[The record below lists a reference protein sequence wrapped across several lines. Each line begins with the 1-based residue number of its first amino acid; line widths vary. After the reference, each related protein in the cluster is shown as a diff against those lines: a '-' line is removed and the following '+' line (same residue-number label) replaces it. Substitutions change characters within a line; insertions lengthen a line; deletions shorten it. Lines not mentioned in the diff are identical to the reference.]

1 MDPHHGV
8 LVDRLMYRGT
18 PNRCPTEV
26 NEILRIAVRAG
37 ACEIVVYRWSPLPE
51 AVVLPEDRD
60 FADHL
65 RLAASALELQVLD
78 VLLVSEGSFISLCY
92 ADDWAP
98 W

>member
-1 MDPHHGV
+1 M
-8 LVDRLMYRGT
+8 
-18 PNRCPTEV
+18 
-26 NEILRIAVRAG
+26 
-37 ACEIVVYRWSPLPE
+37 
-51 AVVLPEDRD
+51 LPEDRD